1 MIEVNES
8 EKSAV
13 ARNVSGLSCQCSAIS
28 DSYQLSLSPHTIKH
42 NLRAIYPAKARSLSK
57 NHSAHLLTRY
67 GLLGVSLI
75 ECLVILLYQNRKQLE
90 TSFSYSPLLNF
101 DILLTTTWV
110 GHVSGSHYLQ
120 YWITSTMNL
129 WQRIGTIY
137 KLGSGNETS
146 LYIYIYTMSITCG
159 WFCKHSVNSCAYAS
173 CAVGLAV
180 GGLHNSYTLF

>member
-13 ARNVSGLSCQCSAIS
+13 AGNESKTSGLSCQCSAIS

-42 NLRAIYPAKARSLSK
+42 NLTVIYPAKARSLSK

-90 TSFSYSPLLNF
+90 TSFSYSPPLNF
-101 DILLTTTWV
+101 DILLTTT
-110 GHVSGSHYLQ
+110 
-120 YWITSTMNL
+120 
-129 WQRIGTIY
+129 
-137 KLGSGNETS
+137 
-146 LYIYIYTMSITCG
+146 
-159 WFCKHSVNSCAYAS
+159 
-173 CAVGLAV
+173 
-180 GGLHNSYTLF
+180 

>member
-13 ARNVSGLSCQCSAIS
+13 AGNESKTSGLSCQCSAIS

-42 NLRAIYPAKARSLSK
+42 NLTVIYPAKARGLSK

-90 TSFSYSPLLNF
+90 TSFSYSPPLNF

-120 YWITSTMNL
+120 YWIISTMNL

-146 LYIYIYTMSITCG
+146 LYIYIPCQLLVVD
-159 WFCKHSVNSCAYAS
+159 FVNI
-173 CAVGLAV
+173 VWIHV
-180 GGLHNSYTLF
+180 HMRPVQ